1 MTHAVSAI
9 STHRHPQPGA
19 PVRLLM
25 TVDAVGGVW
34 RYAMG
39 LARALAPDG
48 VSIVFAGLGPGPTAE
63 QRAEAQVLGELVWL
77 DAPLDWTCKRET
89 ELEVLPELLRH
100 LAVEYRIDL
109 IHLNLPSQSCGL
121 EVDVPILVVS
131 HSCIPTW
138 WRTMRGEPLPD
149 EWQWHMRRNKSGFER
164 ADAIVAPSRSHA
176 KSLENCYGALPR
188 LTVVP
193 NALAVAPEPGPKE
206 EFVFAA
212 ARWWDESKNGKIFDI
227 AAQQTSWPLL
237 MAGPLSAPDGQHFM
251 PKHAYYCGELSNRE
265 VLEHMRRAAVV
276 VSPSLY
282 EPFGLVALEAAHADC
297 ALVLSDIPTYRELWP
312 DAAFF
317 FDPHDAASL
326 VAALDHLVADRAL
339 QRDLAMRASQRAR
352 HFTPRAQAEA
362 MSGIYRSMIAASRR
376 HSAAGA

>member
-1 MTHAVSAI
+1 MTQAVSTTSA
-9 STHRHPQPGA
+9 HRHQQPGA
-19 PVRLLM
+19 SARLLM

-39 LARALAPDG
+39 LARALAPHG

-77 DAPLDWTCKRET
+77 DVPLDWTCNRET
-89 ELEVLPELLRH
+89 ELDVLPELLRH
-100 LAVEYRIDL
+100 LADECRIDL

-121 EVDVPILVVS
+121 DVDVPILVAS

-138 WRTMRGEPLPD
+138 WRTMRGGPLPD
-149 EWQWHMRRNKSGFER
+149 EWQWHMTRNKSGFEG

-176 KSLENCYGALPR
+176 KSLERCYGALPG

-212 ARWWDESKNGKIFDI
+212 ARWWDESKNGEILDV
-227 AAQQTSWPLL
+227 AAREVSWPLL
-237 MAGPLSAPDGQHFM
+237 MAGPLSAPDGQHFI
-251 PKHAYYCGELSNRE
+251 PKHAYYCGELSNSG

-282 EPFGLVALEAAHADC
+282 EPFGLVALEAAHAGC

-312 DAAFF
+312 DAALF
-317 FDPHDAASL
+317 FDPHNAKSL
-326 VAALDHLVADRAL
+326 VAALDHLAADKAL
-339 QRDLAMRASQRAR
+339 RRELAMRASQRVR

-362 MSGIYRSMIAASRR
+362 MIGIYRSMITASCR